1 MSGGVKNEGG
11 VGCCICVTFVLHLD
25 CGLWGFAPE
34 NVTSW
39 VVV

>member
-1 MSGGVKNEGG
+1 MGY
-11 VGCCICVTFVLHLD
+11 ICVAFVLH
-25 CGLWGFAPE
+25 CGGGLWGFAPE